1 MIDNIRMPIVRELF
15 PEGNKLVYSGWGNK
29 NLPFYVSDT
38 NDMFVLYGDGFLQVK
53 HRLERGKTLL
63 FVQSKMSVFIADD
76 VKIYCDDEYPLLG
89 FEYER

>member
-1 MIDNIRMPIVRELF
+1 MKDDIRMPIVRKLF
-15 PEGNKLVYSGWGNK
+15 PEGRKIVYSGWGNK

-53 HRLERGKTLL
+53 HRVEDDKTLL

-76 VKIYCDDEYPLLG
+76 VKIYCEHGFEYDG